1 MAVGA
6 GVSEQDQVFTKCAW
20 RLIPFMGLLYLV
32 NFIDRSNVS
41 YAALTMNKQLGFSP
55 SVFGFGAG
63 IFFMGYA
70 LFQVPANVILERI
83 GARRW
88 VFCILAV
95 WGLLSAST
103 ALVHSPTSFYLLR
116 FFLGIAE
123 AGFAPGMFLYLTYWF
138 PRGHLARFTSYF
150 MVAIPLS
157 YVIGGPLSTL
167 VLKMDGLAGIHGW
180 QWMFL
185 IEGLPAFLL
194 SFVTLKLLPDRPKD
208 APWLNTDEKKTI
220 AERCSAGEPQ
230 GQPDLWSALRDPR
243 LFALGLASFTFQAAA
258 YGLALWAPQ
267 ILQAMDFSN
276 LAIGFII
283 ALLFV
288 GGIPA
293 MILVGRSSSI
303 RGERI
308 WHVALPFLLAASG
321 VVLVSLAHSHI
332 IVLGA
337 LALAVISNFAAYGP
351 FFTLPSSFLRGTALA
366 GGIGL
371 FSTLGSF
378 GGFFGPSIMGVL
390 RQASGAY
397 TSSLLAVALGYVLA
411 ALIVIGVGR
420 ALASRRGDVGPSG

>member
-1 MAVGA
+1 
-6 GVSEQDQVFTKCAW
+6 
-20 RLIPFMGLLYLV
+20 
-32 NFIDRSNVS
+32 
-41 YAALTMNKQLGFSP
+41 
-55 SVFGFGAG
+55 
-63 IFFMGYA
+63 
-70 LFQVPANVILERI
+70 
-83 GARRW
+83 
-88 VFCILAV
+88 
-95 WGLLSAST
+95 
-103 ALVHSPTSFYLLR
+103 
-116 FFLGIAE
+116 
-123 AGFAPGMFLYLTYWF
+123 
-138 PRGHLARFTSYF
+138 
-150 MVAIPLS
+150 
-157 YVIGGPLSTL
+157 
-167 VLKMDGLAGIHGW
+167 
-180 QWMFL
+180 
-185 IEGLPAFLL
+185 
-194 SFVTLKLLPDRPKD
+194 
-208 APWLNTDEKKTI
+208 
-220 AERCSAGEPQ
+220 PQ

-321 VVLVSLAHSHI
+321 VVLVSIAHSHI

-378 GGFFGPSIMGVL
+378 VGFFGPRIMWVL

-420 ALASRRGDVGPSG
+420 ALASRRGDVGPSD